1 MRDLLTAEEDAA
13 AAQDGWGLHDVYDLS
28 AQRWRVMVL
37 GTPNAETASRR
48 VVERARQ
55 GSAIAIKALRLV
67 VKGVPAKPAKGKK
80 R

>member
-13 AAQDGWGLHDVYDLS
+13 AAVSGWGLHDVYDLKTH
-28 AQRWRVMVL
+28 RWRVMVL
-37 GTPNAETASRR
+37 GRPNAEAASRV
-48 VVERARQ
+48 VVEQARQ

-67 VKGVPAKPAKGKK
+67 VKGVASKPAKGKK

>member
-13 AAQDGWGLHDVYDLS
+13 AALDGWGLHDVYDLS

-55 GSAIAIKALRLV
+55 GSAIALKALRLV
-67 VKGVPAKPAKGKK
+67 VKGVASKPAKGKK